1 MNRDIYKFLCKHI
14 QEHSDPIFK
23 TFKDTCENPPSNLDK
38 TLMDGSFSLWMPYLC
53 HKENEEP
60 YLLEEV
66 FIMSLTTADR
76 VDPELVKSPDTIY
89 TQS

>member
-1 MNRDIYKFLCKHI
+1 MNL
-14 QEHSDPIFK
+14 IFK

-60 YLLEEV
+60 ILIRRV

-76 VDPELVKSPDTIY
+76 VIQGSVKSPDTIY
-89 TQS
+89 TPDVLMMEMSMMTS